1 MIGDL
6 LRNIVRFIVLLMV
19 QILVV
24 NQIELTGYVN
34 PYIYILFIM
43 MLPINMNEHL
53 VLLLSMIM
61 GLSVD
66 IFSNT
71 VGMHTSAC
79 LLIGFLRPY
88 LLNIIAPR
96 EGIEVILRLNVK
108 GLGFNKFLLYAALM
122 VFVHHT
128 WLYILEAFTFLH
140 IFDLLL
146 RIILSAF
153 ASLLLILLS
162 QLFLNNRRETL

>member
-6 LRNIVRFIVLLMV
+6 FRNIVRFIVLLMV
-19 QILVV
+19 QVLVI

-43 MLPINMNEHL
+43 MLPINMNKHM
-53 VLLLSMIM
+53 VLLLSLLM

-88 LLNIIAPR
+88 LLHFIAPR
-96 EGIEVILRLNVK
+96 E
-108 GLGFNKFLLYAALM
+108 
-122 VFVHHT
+122 
-128 WLYILEAFTFLH
+128 
-140 IFDLLL
+140 
-146 RIILSAF
+146 
-153 ASLLLILLS
+153 
-162 QLFLNNRRETL
+162 

>member
-6 LRNIVRFIVLLMV
+6 FRNIVRFIVLLMV
-19 QILVV
+19 QVLVI

-43 MLPINMNEHL
+43 MLPINMNKHM
-53 VLLLSMIM
+53 VLLLSLLM

-88 LLNIIAPR
+88 LLHFIAPR
-96 EGIEVILRLNVK
+96 EGIEIILSLNVK
-108 GLGFNKFLLYAALM
+108 GLGLNKFLVYAALM
-122 VFVHHT
+122 VFTHHT

-146 RIILSAF
+146 RIIFSAI

-162 QLFLNNRRETL
+162 QLFLNNRRESL

>member
-6 LRNIVRFIVLLMV
+6 FRNIVRFIVLLMV
-19 QILVV
+19 QVFVI

-43 MLPINMNEHL
+43 MLPINMNKHM
-53 VLLLSMIM
+53 VLLLSLLM

-79 LLIGFLRPY
+79 LLIGFLRPF
-88 LLNIIAPR
+88 LLNLIAPR
-96 EGIEVILRLNVK
+96 EGIEIILSLNVK
-108 GLGFNKFLLYAALM
+108 GLGLNKFLLYSALM
-122 VFVHHT
+122 VSTHHT
-128 WLYILEAFTFLH
+128 WLYIIEAFTFLH

-146 RIILSAF
+146 RIILSAI
-153 ASLLLILLS
+153 ATILLIFLS
-162 QLFLNNRRETL
+162 QLFLNNRRESL